1 MRPAQ
6 YIIVNKGAGM
16 SPGKMAAQAAH
27 AAVEGVRVTQETETG
42 QKLLNLWNRGGHY
55 MKLVMEVPD
64 EERLRN
70 AYHYIT
76 ERGFK
81 AVMIV
86 DEGHTEV
93 DPLTATAIGVE
104 IVDKD
109 WPHAAETFSVF
120 RLYRDEQRGKK
131 RRFWQRTKEK
141 PNGTAQQSRL
151 SRGGTYLGQFR

>member
-1 MRPAQ
+1 MAVVAAMRPAQ
-6 YIIVNKGAGM
+6 YIIINKGAGM

-27 AAVEGVRVTQETETG
+27 AACEGVRVSLETHDG
-42 QKLLNLWNRGGHY
+42 KRLHNLWHRGGHY

-64 EERLRN
+64 EQALTN
-70 AYHYIT
+70 AYHYIK
-76 ERGFK
+76 ERGFQ

-120 RLYRDEQRGKK
+120 KLYRDEQRNQK
-131 RRFWQRTKEK
+131 RRFWQLTRRKG
-141 PNGTAQQSRL
+141 NGR
-151 SRGGTYLGQFR
+151 